1 MRLKNK
7 FVIFCLAAMS
17 FTAVAQTGNP
27 SQERPDTRLSVEECL
42 EMAKQKNASVLNSRL
57 DEEAAL
63 AQKREALGEYFPR
76 VSVNALG
83 FYAFDPMLEIGV
95 KDILGNNNFSNNLQS
110 IINSI
115 AGQIGIDPVYTTL
128 KRGVTATVSVTQPIF
143 AGGRIVNGNRLA
155 VLELE
160 AAKLQGGIKHRET
173 SEDVEK
179 SYWQVISLE
188 EKLKTLNQVQS
199 LVDTL
204 YKDVSSAYKA
214 GLATENDLLQVK
226 LKQNEVRSGKIRVKN
241 GIRLAKMNLFNSI
254 GQPYTPYTT
263 MSNEEIPYIDDITLT
278 DRLDELKSPEE
289 CYRPEEEIAASQEE
303 TRLLDLSVRSK
314 QLEKKMVLGETLPQI
329 AVGASYGYGNLLN
342 KGSFNGAVYAMVQ
355 IPLSDW
361 GKTARKLQR
370 YDTQIQKAE
379 NEKEY
384 LNAQIILQIRQ
395 LWLDLTSSWEQLM
408 VARESMETSASS
420 VRQTEAH
427 YKAGL
432 SPLSELLQAQTQYRQ
447 GSDQYIDQCIAYK
460 NAMTAY
466 LHRSGE
472 KD

>member
-42 EMAKQKNASVLNSRL
+42 EMAEQKNASVLNSRL

-155 VLELE
+155 ALGLE

-254 GQPYTPYTT
+254 GQPYTPYT
-263 MSNEEIPYIDDITLT
+263 
-278 DRLDELKSPEE
+278 DRKS
-289 CYRPEEEIAASQEE
+289 
-303 TRLLDLSVRSK
+303 V
-314 QLEKKMVLGETLPQI
+314 V
-329 AVGASYGYGNLLN
+329 
-342 KGSFNGAVYAMVQ
+342 
-355 IPLSDW
+355 
-361 GKTARKLQR
+361 
-370 YDTQIQKAE
+370 
-379 NEKEY
+379 
-384 LNAQIILQIRQ
+384 
-395 LWLDLTSSWEQLM
+395 
-408 VARESMETSASS
+408 
-420 VRQTEAH
+420 
-427 YKAGL
+427 
-432 SPLSELLQAQTQYRQ
+432 
-447 GSDQYIDQCIAYK
+447 
-460 NAMTAY
+460 
-466 LHRSGE
+466 
-472 KD
+472 